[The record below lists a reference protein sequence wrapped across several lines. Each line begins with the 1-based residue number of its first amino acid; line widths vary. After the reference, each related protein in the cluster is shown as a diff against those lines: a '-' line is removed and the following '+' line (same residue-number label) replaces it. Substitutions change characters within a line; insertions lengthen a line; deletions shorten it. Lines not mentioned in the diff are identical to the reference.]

1 MRLIF
6 ILLLIWVAAT
16 AAGAQVLVQGRVFD
30 VSKRSPLESVA
41 VFTTGGRGAITDSTG
56 RFSVN
61 VSETDSIYFS
71 YQGKNT
77 NKFAVSEIKDHLNFE
92 ISIHVVATELPGVTV
107 KNRNYL
113 IDSIQNRKDYAKIFN
128 YKKPTLKRVT
138 TVGFTPGGVGAA
150 FDLQA
155 LIQMFQFR
163 KNRQMLAFQKRLL
176 QEEQDKYVDK
186 RFSKRYV
193 ARLTGLQGE
202 TLDSFLMLYRPS
214 YDLVLGLNDLELG
227 EYIQGCY
234 KHFEQV
240 RKGELLIPPKQTI
253 LD

>member
-1 MRLIF
+1 MRPIL
-6 ILLLIWVAAT
+6 ILLLLTVIAT
-16 AAGAQVLVQGRVFD
+16 TGHTQVLVQGRVFD
-30 VSKRSPLESVA
+30 VSKRAPLESVA
-41 VFTTGGRGAITDSTG
+41 VLTTGGRGAITDSAG
-56 RFSVN
+56 RFSIN
-61 VSETDSIYFS
+61 AGDSDSIYFS

-77 NKFAVSEIKDHLNFE
+77 NKFAVSEIKDHLSFE

-128 YKKPTLKRVT
+128 YKKPTLKRAT
-138 TVGFTPGGVGAA
+138 TVGFTPGGVGVA

-186 RFSKRYV
+186 RFSKRYIT
-193 ARLTGLQGE
+193 RLTGLQGVA
-202 TLDSFLMLYRPS
+202 LDSFMLLYRPA
-214 YDLVLGLNDLELG
+214 YEFVLGVNDLELG
-227 EYIQGCY
+227 VYIQMSFE
-234 KHFEQV
+234 HFELV
-240 RKGELLIPPKQTI
+240 RKGEMSIPPKQTI